1 MTLLETLSPLTPPAF
16 GLLVGGAPLAGRGPK
31 LHLLSRHDAS
41 VIGHVASAS
50 AEDVDNAYAR
60 AAAASPAW
68 AAMAPSER
76 ATILLRAARLFRERA
91 AEIAEII
98 SAEMGKPVGDAKVEV
113 EKGAAILEYNAQAP
127 YRTTGSTFGTD
138 TGEDVFT
145 VSEPLGVVLLISPWN
160 FPFTLPM
167 RKIAAALSTGNTA
180 LFKPATNAA
189 LCGLAI
195 GRTLSDAG
203 LPNDVLNVIVG
214 ESSVI
219 QEALFHDPRLCGVSL
234 TGSYPTAEAIRRLL
248 PVEVPFQ
255 AELGGKNALLVWRD
269 ADLDLAL
276 DVIWQ
281 SSFRNNGQICTSCG
295 RLFVHE
301 DIAPKLLERLRST
314 VVSAPPSSTAGE
326 LGILS
331 SDHEFAKIRTVL
343 DGAGG
348 AAAEVISADWGRDRM
363 SPTVIVEPKPGSLTT
378 DEIFGPVI
386 TFEVVTSIDDAVDKA
401 NATSYG
407 LTAGVVTNDLE
418 VAKTFWTRV
427 KAGLVKVNVPLT
439 GTPFHIPLRGWRH
452 SGVGPGEG
460 GDVSINFFTKQ
471 KAVYL
476 RRPPTA

>member
-1 MTLLETLSPLTPPAF
+1 MTLLETLSPRKPPAF
-16 GLLVGGAPLAGRGPK
+16 GLLVGGTPQSGRGPA
-31 LHLLSRHDAS
+31 LELLSRHDAS
-41 VIGHVASAS
+41 VIGQVASAS
-50 AEDVDNAYAR
+50 PEDVADAYAR
-60 AAAASPAW
+60 AAEAGPAW
-68 AAMAPSER
+68 AAMPPSQR
-76 ATILLRAARLFRERA
+76 AAILLRAAGLFRQRA

-98 SAEMGKPVGDAKVEV
+98 SAEMGKPAGDARVEV
-113 EKGAAILEYNAQAP
+113 EKGAAILEYNAQSP
-127 YRTTGSTFGTD
+127 YRTTGSTFVTD

-145 VSEPLGVVLLISPWN
+145 VAEPLGVVLLITPWN

-167 RKIAAALSTGNTA
+167 RKIAAALSTGNTV

-195 GRTLSDAG
+195 GRTLVDAG
-203 LPNDVLNVIVG
+203 LPSDVLSVIVG

-219 QEALFHDPRLCGVSL
+219 QEALFHDSRLAGVSL

-269 ADLDLAL
+269 ADLDVAL

-295 RLFVHE
+295 RLLVHA
-301 DIAPKLLERLRST
+301 DIAPTLLERLRT
-314 VVSAPPSSTAGE
+314 AITSAAPTAPAGE

-331 SDHEFAKIRTVL
+331 SEHEFAKIRAVL
-343 DGAGG
+343 DGANG
-348 AAAEVISADWGRDRM
+348 AVGEVISADWGPDRM
-363 SPTVIVEPKPGSLTT
+363 SPTVIVAPADGGLITE
-378 DEIFGPVI
+378 EIFGPVI
-386 TFEVVTSIDDAVDKA
+386 TFEVVTSIDDAVERA

-418 VAKTFWTRV
+418 VAKSFWSRV

-439 GTPFHIPLRGWRH
+439 GTPFHIPLRGWRN

-460 GDVSINFFTKQ
+460 GEVSIDFFTKQ